1 MAPPVPTSTL
11 LDLSDESDLPLPPPF
26 ADGLFCSLSTVIMHS
41 ASRVS
46 MLVSD
51 EGGAEE
57 WQRYIDESW
66 QEFQQS
72 GAALEFERKLAELDF
87 SMAEPDFSDEEYDFD
102 IDREHIPYAQAEV
115 GSLLDID
122 FDGQFDLVIDLT
134 HLGDEC
140 EDPNVR
146 SESDSL
152 PPSNPPR
159 SS

>member
-1 MAPPVPTSTL
+1 MAPPVPTVPTL
-11 LDLSDESDLPLPPPF
+11 LDLSDDSDLPLPPPF
-26 ADGLFCSLSTVIMHS
+26 ADG
-41 ASRVS
+41 
-46 MLVSD
+46 

-102 IDREHIPYAQAEV
+102 VDRERIPYAQAEI

-122 FDGQFDLVIDLT
+122 FDLDLDIDLT

-140 EDPNVR
+140 AEPNVR
-146 SESDSL
+146 SETNAL
-152 PPSNPPR
+152 PPSNP
-159 SS
+159 